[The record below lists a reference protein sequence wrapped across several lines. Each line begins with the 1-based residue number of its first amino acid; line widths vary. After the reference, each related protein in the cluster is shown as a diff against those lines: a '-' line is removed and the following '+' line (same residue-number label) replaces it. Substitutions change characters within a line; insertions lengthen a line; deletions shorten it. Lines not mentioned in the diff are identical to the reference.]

1 VVRWQKQFSMNLYN
15 GESIR
20 KLRTLKSVKQTT
32 IAKKIGM
39 SQQAYSLLEKKSE
52 IPVPT
57 FTKIIK
63 CLDSN
68 MEEYLKVTNSPR
80 KKN

>member
-1 VVRWQKQFSMNLYN
+1 MNLYK

-57 FTKIIK
+57 FMRIIK
-63 CLDSN
+63 CLNSN
-68 MEEYLKVTNSPR
+68 MEEYLKV
-80 KKN
+80 KNFPPQKTDY